1 MARRVRCPILT
12 GSPQAQV
19 ELQKTVSL
27 ETDRF
32 LTPSGERRDSAL
44 SRALPALLFLL
55 LVVAVYADPLFH
67 RRNFAG
73 RDLVVYNLPM
83 EKTIHAAY
91 ARGSLPVW
99 MSDVSGGRP
108 LLPNP
113 NAGALYPLRP
123 ILARL
128 PFPAAMRLFPVLHWL
143 AAGIGMILL
152 VRATGGSRSAA
163 WVGATTYVFSGVV
176 VAEVFFPHILP
187 GMALLPWITWAVA
200 RRSPSRGGKLFVLAF
215 LLSLLLLAGDVF
227 TIGMAFLSAALWI
240 LLEVEARERW
250 SEVVILALAGI
261 LAGLVA
267 LPQIVA
273 SAFWIPETNRAISG
287 ILIRNSAF
295 FSIHP
300 LRLLE
305 LVVPYPFGR
314 TWTLDNAYVWGWPV
328 FRGKAMGL
336 FTTLYAGAFAAIAV
350 VACRRVRDTGA
361 RFARTLFVLALL
373 LAVPFSLLPSSW
385 ENLPSPL
392 PLRNPEKFATL
403 LTFAVAIL
411 AARALDRFRRGHRV
425 PRWTLGVAVALTAFA
440 AGTALFPEAAGR
452 AAVWIAGASS
462 RHAETAGRVLPDA
475 FAEAGL
481 LWIATV
487 IAVDL
492 VSRGSRAPL
501 AAGLAILALVPIL
514 SNRKIARTLNEL
526 EVFGPTTFARYLHR
540 ADPRGEYRTLGESM
554 YREQRIALGYAGY
567 DDEFLDVSR
576 RLWMHQVPVLWGRGT
591 VLNVDFDVGDFS
603 RVESLRRFSVLA
615 AGYADSAPFFESL
628 SLKWGIRFRDQA
640 PLPGYRP
647 FAGDYLQLW
656 DVNPGALPH
665 VRLVESWLEETTPVA
680 SAAALPKV
688 GRGQVVVES
697 GRKGSGRARP
707 GKVEVIENR
716 SEFLQARVEAPD
728 PTWLFVLRGF
738 WQYRRVLLDGSPVE
752 TFPAQ
757 LAFSA
762 VAIPAGRHT
771 VEWTEEVPGLEVS
784 RYGPL
789 LAVVLL
795 ALLLVRDRRNRPA
808 SA

>member
-1 MARRVRCPILT
+1 M
-12 GSPQAQV
+12 
-19 ELQKTVSL
+19 
-27 ETDRF
+27 
-32 LTPSGERRDSAL
+32 TPSGERRDSAL

-83 EKTIHAAY
+83 EKAIHAAY

-99 MSDVSGGRP
+99 MSEVSGGRP

-123 ILARL
+123 ILAQL
-128 PFPAAMRLFPVLHWL
+128 SFPAAMRLFPILHWL

-152 VRATGGSRSAA
+152 VRVTGGSRSAA

-200 RRSPSRGGKLFVLAF
+200 RPSPTRGRKLLVLAS

-227 TIGMAFLSAALWI
+227 TIGMALLCAGLWI
-240 LLEVEARERW
+240 LLEVEPRERW
-250 SEVVILALAGI
+250 SEIVILALAGI

-273 SAFWIPETNRAISG
+273 SAFWIPETNRAVSG

-336 FTTLYAGAFAAIAV
+336 FTTLYAGAFGAIAV
-350 VACRRVRDTGA
+350 VACLRVRDRGA
-361 RFARTLFVLALL
+361 RFARTLFALALL
-373 LAVPFSLLPSSW
+373 LAVPFSLLPASW
-385 ENLPSPL
+385 ENRPSPL
-392 PLRNPEKFATL
+392 PLRNPEKFATM

-411 AARALDRFRRGHRV
+411 AALALDRFRGGLTR
-425 PRWTLGVAVALTAFA
+425 PRWTLGVAVLLTAFA
-440 AGTALFPEAAGR
+440 AGIALFPAAAGR
-452 AAVWIAGASS
+452 AAVWIAGANP
-462 RHAETAGRVLPDA
+462 RHAEAAARTLPDA
-475 FAEAGL
+475 LAEAGI
-481 LWIATV
+481 LWVATV
-487 IAVDL
+487 IAIEL
-492 VSRGSRAPL
+492 VSRGARAPL
-501 AAGLAILALVPIL
+501 AAGLALLALVPIL
-514 SNRKIARTLNEL
+514 ANRKIARTLTEL
-526 EVFGPTTFARYLHR
+526 EVFGPTTFARFLNR

-576 RLWMHQVPVLWGRGT
+576 RLWIHQVPVLWGRGT

-628 SLKWGIRFRDQA
+628 SLRWGIRFRDQA
-640 PLPGYRP
+640 PLPGFRP

-656 DVNPGALPH
+656 DVNPRALPH
-665 VRLVESWLEETTPVA
+665 VRLVEKWREETTPVA
-680 SAAALPKV
+680 SVAALPNV
-688 GRGQVVVES
+688 VRGEIVVES
-697 GRKGSGRARP
+697 GVKRTGLARP
-707 GKVEVIENR
+707 GRVEVLRNGPEHL
-716 SEFLQARVEAPD
+716 EARVEAPD

-738 WQYRRVLLDGSPVE
+738 WEYRRVLLDGRPVE

-771 VEWTEEVPGLEVS
+771 VEWTEEVPGLGVS

-789 LAVVLL
+789 VAVVLL
-795 ALLLVRDRRNRPA
+795 GLLLLRDRRRRPA